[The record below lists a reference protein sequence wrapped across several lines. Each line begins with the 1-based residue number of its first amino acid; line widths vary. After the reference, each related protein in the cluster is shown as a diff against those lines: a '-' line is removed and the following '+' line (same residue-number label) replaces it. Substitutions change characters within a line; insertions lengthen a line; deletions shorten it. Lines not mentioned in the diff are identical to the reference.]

1 MTQLHLVRH
10 GTTPGTRAA
19 AFPRTNGAVPAP
31 GCEDLDRS
39 AVDRVRA
46 LQPALPPDAITW
58 TSHARRAAS
67 TAEVLG
73 LVGSATADLAE
84 CDFGAWAGRSPSEI
98 ALTDAEGLEA
108 WYADPDAAPH
118 GGERLADVRKRAGA
132 VLDRAAALG
141 RPLVAVTHGGFIKAA
156 LLEVLGLPS
165 LAVWRLDIAPA
176 SVTELHHSHGS
187 WRVVR
192 TNWTPA

>member
-1 MTQLHLVRH
+1 MTQLYLVRH
-10 GTTPGTRAA
+10 GTTPATRAA
-19 AFPRTNGAVPAP
+19 GFPRTNGAVAAP

-39 AVDRVRA
+39 AVEKVRA
-46 LQPALPPDAITW
+46 LQPTLPAGALTW

-67 TAEVLG
+67 TAAALG
-73 LVGSATADLAE
+73 LQAQATGDLAE
-84 CDFGAWAGRSPSEI
+84 CDFGAWAGRTPAEV
-98 ALTDAEGLEA
+98 ALTDPDGLHA

-118 GGERLADVRKRAGA
+118 GGERFADVRKRAGA
-132 VLDRAAALG
+132 VLDRAAAVG
-141 RPLVAVTHGGFIKAA
+141 QPVVAVAHGGFIKAVLVEA
-156 LLEVLGLPS
+156 LGLDS
-165 LAVWRLDIAPA
+165 SAVWRLDIAPA